1 MESNSLKC
9 PSIQMVRSIELKFR
23 MYIIGHRPSYC
34 VNFGEFRIIS
44 SFTSAQKRIFMH
56 CNPLQPMESK
66 YKKYASDETVLSI
79 KVKFR
84 RISKVV
90 VHLCL
95 PL

>member
-1 MESNSLKC
+1 MKSNSLKC
-9 PSIQMVRSIELKFR
+9 SSIQMIHWIDLKSGMHIISHRSANCID
-23 MYIIGHRPSYC
+23 
-34 VNFGEFRIIS
+34 FGEFRIIS